1 MLGPVRCLC
10 PRTVCPRTV
19 DFTLTRFGDLQMT
32 DRPTD
37 LSSLPSY
44 RTPRRSLFSARK
56 FALMASVVAG
66 LGVAVYGFSPSP
78 GPVDVFSSP
87 AHAQVNNEVR
97 KVEKPVG
104 FADIVERVKPS
115 VISVKVNINE
125 KLAKD
130 DSANNNDDSPFQP
143 GSPMERFFRRFGG
156 PDGMPP
162 GLRGGPRGRG
172 AVTGQGSGF
181 FISPDGYAVT
191 NNHVVDSADKVE
203 VTTDDG
209 KTYIAKVI
217 GTDARTDVALIK
229 VEGGSNF
236 PFAKL
241 SDGKPRIGDWVLA
254 VGNPFGLGGTVT
266 AGIVS
271 ASGRDIGNGPYDDF
285 IQIDAPVNK
294 GNSGGPAFNTE
305 GEVMGVNTAIYSPS
319 GGSVGIAFSIPATTV
334 KNVIA
339 QLKDKGSVSR
349 GWIGV
354 QIQPVTADI
363 ADSLGLK
370 KAEGA
375 LVAEPQANGPAAKA
389 GIESGDVITAVNGES
404 VKDAR
409 ELART
414 IGALA
419 PGNAVKL
426 NVLHKGQ
433 DKVVNLTLGQLPN
446 SVEAKADTD
455 DGDKGSAIPRGTDVP
470 KLGLTLAPANS
481 VAGAG
486 KDGVVVTEVDPK
498 SAAAERGFKEGDVIL
513 EVAGKS
519 VTNAGDVR
527 EAINAAR
534 TDNKNSVLMRI
545 KSGGSSRFVA
555 VPLAKG

>member
-1 MLGPVRCLC
+1 MS
-10 PRTVCPRTV
+10 
-19 DFTLTRFGDLQMT
+19 
-32 DRPTD
+32 DRPID
-37 LSSLPSY
+37 LSSLPSF
-44 RTPRRSLFSARK
+44 RAPRRSLFSARK

-66 LGVAVYGFSPSP
+66 LGAAVYGF
-78 GPVDVFSSP
+78 GPPAGPTDVFSTA

-97 KVEKPVG
+97 KIAQPIG

-125 KLAKD
+125 KVAKND
-130 DSANNNDDSPFQP
+130 NSDNDDSPFQP

-156 PDGMPP
+156 PDLPP

-172 AVTGQGSGF
+172 LVTGQGSGF
-181 FISPDGYAVT
+181 FISADGYAVT

-209 KTYIAKVI
+209 KTYSAKVI
-217 GTDARTDVALIK
+217 GTDARTDLALIK
-229 VEGGSNF
+229 VEGGSDF
-236 PFAKL
+236 PYAKL
-241 SDGKPRIGDWVLA
+241 SDSKPRIGDWVLA

-319 GGSVGIAFSIPATTV
+319 GGSVGIAFSIPASTV
-334 KNVIA
+334 KNVVA

-354 QIQPVTADI
+354 QIQPVTPDLADN
-363 ADSLGLK
+363 LGLK

-375 LVAEPQANGPAAKA
+375 LVAEPQANSPAAKA
-389 GIESGDVITAVNGES
+389 GIESGDVITAVNGET

-414 IGALA
+414 IGGFA
-419 PGNAVKL
+419 PGTAVKL
-426 NVLHKGQ
+426 SVVHKGQ
-433 DKVVNLTLGQLPN
+433 DKVINLTLGQLPN
-446 SVEAKADTD
+446 TLEAKADTD
-455 DGDKGSAIPRGTDVP
+455 NGDRGGAARGTDVP

-486 KDGVVVTEVDPK
+486 KEGVVVTDVDPK

-519 VTNAGDVR
+519 VANAGDVR

-534 TDNKNSVLMRI
+534 SENKNSVLMRV

-555 VPLAKG
+555 IPLAKG

>member
-1 MLGPVRCLC
+1 
-10 PRTVCPRTV
+10 
-19 DFTLTRFGDLQMT
+19 MT

-44 RTPRRSLFSARK
+44 RAPRRSLLSARK

-66 LGVAVYGFSPSP
+66 LGVAAYGFGPSA
-78 GPVDVFSSP
+78 GPVDIFTTS

-97 KVEKPVG
+97 KVAQPIG

-125 KLAKD
+125 KVAK
-130 DSANNNDDSPFQP
+130 NDNGDNSENGDSPFQP

-156 PDGMPP
+156 GDLPP
-162 GLRGGPRGRG
+162 GLRAIPRGRG
-172 AVTGQGSGF
+172 MVTGQGSGF
-181 FISPDGYAVT
+181 FISADGFAVT
-191 NNHVVDSADKVE
+191 NNHVVDGADKVE

-209 KTYIAKVI
+209 KTFSAKVI
-217 GTDARTDVALIK
+217 GTDARTDLALIK

-319 GGSVGIAFSIPATTV
+319 GGSVGIAFSIPSSTV
-334 KNVIA
+334 KSVVA

-354 QIQPVTADI
+354 QIQPVTPDI
-363 ADSLGLK
+363 ADSLGMK

-414 IGALA
+414 IGGLS
-419 PGNAVKL
+419 PGAAVKL

-433 DKVVNLTLGQLPN
+433 DKVVNLSLGQLPN
-446 SVEAKADTD
+446 TLEAKADTD
-455 DGDKGSAIPRGTDVP
+455 NSDKGSTNRGTDVP

-486 KDGVVVTEVDPK
+486 KEGVVVTDVDPK

-519 VTNAGDVR
+519 VTNVGDVR
-527 EAINAAR
+527 EAITAAR
-534 TDNKNSVLMRI
+534 NDNKNSVLMRV

-555 VPLAKG
+555 IPLAKG